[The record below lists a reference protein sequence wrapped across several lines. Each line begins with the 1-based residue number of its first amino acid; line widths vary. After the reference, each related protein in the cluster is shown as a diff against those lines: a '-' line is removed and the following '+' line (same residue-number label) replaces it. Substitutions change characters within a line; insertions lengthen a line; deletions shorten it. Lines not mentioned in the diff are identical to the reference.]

1 MKNTYGVL
9 SNGVHIDVSR
19 SIQGAKR
26 YATMNGYNIVTI
38 RYNCGYIAEQISE
51 KVNGKWKEIDNSM
64 ALSNKID

>member
-1 MKNTYGVL
+1 MSTYGVL
-9 SNGVHIDVSR
+9 SNGVHIDISR

-51 KVNGKWKEIDNSM
+51 KINGKWKVIFN
-64 ALSNKID
+64 N

>member
-1 MKNTYGVL
+1 MINIYGVL
-9 SNGVHIDVSR
+9 SNGVHIDVSQ

-51 KVNGKWKEIDNSM
+51 RVNGKWKEIFN
-64 ALSNKID
+64 N